1 MQLSILIFSLLSL
14 LINPLFVFPER
25 NKINLYINNKY
36 TSQSIFQFH
45 LIQYCFYCDTVD
57 YSTGNSVVN
66 IVILCVGY
74 VIVHNATTKGDYP
87 RLSCTHFLWR
97 KNHWNPLS
105 TTVLC
110 WTTFKKILWYLLCLY
125 EAGYVI
131 LGSKCG
137 QIVPVGVMM
146 AVGYDVWCSVR
157 VLLHST
163 CCFAQKIILSP
174 LFTLFLALFLLPGI
188 CRSGSHAGKRA
199 LLSVAINE
207 NVQF

>member
-74 VIVHNATTKGDYP
+74 VIVHNATTKEDYP
-87 RLSCTHFLWR
+87 RLSCTHFL
-97 KNHWNPLS
+97 
-105 TTVLC
+105 
-110 WTTFKKILWYLLCLY
+110 
-125 EAGYVI
+125 
-131 LGSKCG
+131 
-137 QIVPVGVMM
+137 
-146 AVGYDVWCSVR
+146 
-157 VLLHST
+157 
-163 CCFAQKIILSP
+163 
-174 LFTLFLALFLLPGI
+174 
-188 CRSGSHAGKRA
+188 
-199 LLSVAINE
+199 
-207 NVQF
+207 